1 MNYLVHPSNIV
12 SRALGIDSF
21 KQMISDEQV
30 QFSELVDTSVQI
42 ADEWTND
49 WDEDQ
54 GFGSSDGTYL
64 LKDFIDT
71 IISNFTNSVTVEPAS
86 EGGHG
91 HAGVCV
97 EYLFL
102 RYQGHGSPTP
112 RVSLPPPL
120 SAHASRMRDK
130 SPICS

>member
-21 KQMISDEQV
+21 KQMINDEQV

-42 ADEWTND
+42 AEEWTND
-49 WDEDQ
+49 WDEGC

-71 IISNFTNSVTVEPAS
+71 IISSYTKSIYKKSGYQTIFNP
-86 EGGHG
+86 
-91 HAGVCV
+91 
-97 EYLFL
+97 YL
-102 RYQGHGSPTP
+102 
-112 RVSLPPPL
+112 SLAKI
-120 SAHASRMRDK
+120 S
-130 SPICS
+130 

>member
-21 KQMISDEQV
+21 KQMINDEQV

-42 ADEWTND
+42 AEEWTND
-49 WDEDQ
+49 WDEGC

-71 IISNFTNSVTVEPAS
+71 IISSYTKSIYKKSGYQTIFNPYLSVAKIS
-86 EGGHG
+86 
-91 HAGVCV
+91 
-97 EYLFL
+97 
-102 RYQGHGSPTP
+102 
-112 RVSLPPPL
+112 
-120 SAHASRMRDK
+120 
-130 SPICS
+130 

>member
-30 QFSELVDTSVQI
+30 QFSELVDTSVEI
-42 ADEWTND
+42 AEEWTND

-71 IISNFTNSVTVEPAS
+71 IISNFTNSVYKKSGYQTVFNPTLS
-86 EGGHG
+86 
-91 HAGVCV
+91 V
-97 EYLFL
+97 EYKYSESEL
-102 RYQGHGSPTP
+102 
-112 RVSLPPPL
+112 VSFE
-120 SAHASRMRDK
+120 DNGQF
-130 SPICS
+130 

>member
-54 GFGSSDGTYL
+54 GFGSSDGTYM
-64 LKDFIDT
+64 LKEFIDCVIWNNT
-71 IISNFTNSVTVEPAS
+71 PNGKYMTKFTPKLSV
-86 EGGHG
+86 
-91 HAGVCV
+91 V
-97 EYLFL
+97 EYSEAEHHNKV
-102 RYQGHGSPTP
+102 Q
-112 RVSLPPPL
+112 
-120 SAHASRMRDK
+120 RME
-130 SPICS
+130 SGI

>member
-30 QFSELVDTSVQI
+30 QFSELVDTSVEI
-42 ADEWTND
+42 PEEWTND

-64 LKDFIDT
+64 LKDFMDT
-71 IISNFTNSVTVEPAS
+71 IISNFTNSIYNKSGYQTVFNP
-86 EGGHG
+86 
-91 HAGVCV
+91 
-97 EYLFL
+97 
-102 RYQGHGSPTP
+102 
-112 RVSLPPPL
+112 SL
-120 SAHASRMRDK
+120 SVAKIS
-130 SPICS
+130 

>member
-30 QFSELVDTSVQI
+30 QFSELVDTSVEI
-42 ADEWTND
+42 AEEWTND

-64 LKDFIDT
+64 LKDFMDT
-71 IISNFTNSVTVEPAS
+71 IISNFTNSIYNKSGYQTVFNPTLS
-86 EGGHG
+86 
-91 HAGVCV
+91 V
-97 EYLFL
+97 EYKYSESEL
-102 RYQGHGSPTP
+102 
-112 RVSLPPPL
+112 VSFE
-120 SAHASRMRDK
+120 DDGQF
-130 SPICS
+130 

>member
-30 QFSELVDTSVQI
+30 QFSELVDTSVEI
-42 ADEWTND
+42 AEEWTND

-71 IISNFTNSVTVEPAS
+71 IISSHTKGYKTVFNP
-86 EGGHG
+86 
-91 HAGVCV
+91 
-97 EYLFL
+97 
-102 RYQGHGSPTP
+102 
-112 RVSLPPPL
+112 SLSIVKL
-120 SAHASRMRDK
+120 
-130 SPICS
+130 